1 MAQNILTVQENDT
14 VTAKCRLVGFL
25 IEKVILTITVFTIRA
40 EFLAVKPLPAAPLE
54 SLPSMAIA
62 SLLESKL
69 YRPR

>member
-14 VTAKCRLVGFL
+14 VTRKCRLVGLL

-40 EFLAVKPLPAAPLE
+40 QFLAAKPLPAAPLE

-62 SLLESKL
+62 SLLE
-69 YRPR
+69 